1 MTLITTLILILTMI
15 LMMIKIMILVLIM
28 IPCSMLEMTLLIH
41 NSTLALK
48 AVIDKIKVTIIKIII
63 LILLEIHKAKSI

>member
-1 MTLITTLILILTMI
+1 MTLITTLILILIMI
-15 LMMIKIMILVLIM
+15 LMIIKIMILVLIM

-41 NSTLALK
+41 NLTSAFK
-48 AVIDKIKVTIIKIII
+48 AVIDKIKQMIIKITI